1 MTTASK
7 SLRLADTL
15 AREPFAWPGGYPRY
29 AVTSDGGCLCS
40 SCCKT
45 ERDLIGTTTGS
56 DGWNVVWLAIN
67 YADKDLACDNCHEEI
82 VASYA

>member
-56 DGWNVVWLAIN
+56 DGWNVVWIGIN
-67 YADKDLACDNCHEEI
+67 YEDNELACDNCHEEI
-82 VASYA
+82 VAAYA

>member
-29 AVTSDGGCLCS
+29 AVTSDGGCLCHR
-40 SCCKT
+40 CCKT
-45 ERDLIGTTTGS
+45 ERDQIGTTTGS

-67 YADKDLACDNCHEEI
+67 YEDGDLACDHCGEEI
-82 VASYA
+82 VAAYV

>member
-29 AVTSDGGCLCS
+29 AVTSDGGCLCHR
-40 SCCKT
+40 CCKT
-45 ERDLIGTTTGS
+45 ERDQIGTTTGS

-67 YADKDLACDNCHEEI
+67 YEDGDLACDHCSEEI
-82 VASYA
+82 VAAYV